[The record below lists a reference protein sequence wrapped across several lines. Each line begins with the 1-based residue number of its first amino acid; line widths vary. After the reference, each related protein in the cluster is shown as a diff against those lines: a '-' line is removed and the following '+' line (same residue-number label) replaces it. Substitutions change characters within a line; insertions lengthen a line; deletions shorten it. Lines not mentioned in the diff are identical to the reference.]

1 MKQMKF
7 LGFAILLIIL
17 TGCGKSTKKNEVI
30 TKGNEATTIIGWKT
44 IHENGYSIQYPGN
57 WDLSKSGQMGMSFI
71 ILSKLSSEQDK
82 FKENVNLL
90 IQDLKGQN
98 INLDKFVQISEGQ
111 ISTLLT
117 NGKLIE
123 SSRLN
128 ENNSEFHKFIYSAD
142 QGIYKLKIE
151 QYFWVKNEKAYI
163 LTLST
168 ETDQF
173 EKYKKTGEQIL
184 NSFRFNE

>member
-1 MKQMKF
+1 M
-7 LGFAILLIIL
+7 
-17 TGCGKSTKKNEVI
+17 
-30 TKGNEATTIIGWKT
+30 
-44 IHENGYSIQYPGN
+44 
-57 WDLSKSGQMGMSFI
+57 
-71 ILSKLSSEQDK
+71 
-82 FKENVNLL
+82 

-111 ISTLLT
+111 IRTMLT

-123 SSRLN
+123 SSRIN
-128 ENNSEFHKFIYSAD
+128 ENNSEFHKFIYTAD

>member
-1 MKQMKF
+1 MNF
-7 LGFAILLIIL
+7 LGFAILLISL
-17 TGCGKSTKKNEVI
+17 TSCGKSTKKNVVVTKKNEV
-30 TKGNEATTIIGWKT
+30 TTTISGWKT
-44 IHENGYSIQYPGN
+44 INEYGYSIQYPDN
-57 WDLSKSGQMGMSFI
+57 WDLSKSGQMGMSFV
-71 ILSKLSSEQDK
+71 ILSRLTSEQDK

-90 IQDLKGQN
+90 IQDLKRQN

-111 ISTLLT
+111 ISTMLT

-128 ENNSEFHKFIYSAD
+128 KNNSEFHKFIYTAN

-151 QYFWVKNEKAYI
+151 QYFWVKNEKAYV
-163 LTLST
+163 LTFSS
-168 ETDQF
+168 EIDQY